1 MALNWAIAVW
11 SLFAAAGIW
20 FLMFLFG
27 LIAYKKQKYSHLLV
41 LVLSLLFSVFTN
53 LVRAFAVLFESPTLG
68 IIADSL
74 MIPSSVV
81 VLCFLDL
88 IMSDTI
94 RPRTILFVTII
105 TTLILRAFFDPNVIT
120 FMPIPDGTKYLL
132 EDWGLAIPVVLLM
145 FGVVARGAMLS
156 FQMLKK
162 SPKTLKIYPRIFLI
176 GMFLVAPIAGILF
189 IIGLTDLIY
198 TGGIWVIS
206 ALGVMIIFLAFAK
219 EPKLAFI
226 LPFTIYK
233 LAVMD
238 TNSGILIYSHNFDRR
253 EQKVDD
259 VLFSGM
265 IQGINLILNEA
276 MNKGALEELKLAK
289 ALILIERDPKYPVAC
304 LLVTTHISAL
314 LRKSLNTFFRRFITK
329 FGESLGNVVD
339 TAKFAKAD
347 DFVSLFFGFIPEYD

>member
-1 MALNWAIAVW
+1 MALNWATAVW

-20 FLMFLFG
+20 FFLFLFG
-27 LIAYKKQKYSHLLV
+27 LRGYKRNKFGHLLV
-41 LVLSLLFSVFTN
+41 LVLSLLFSVSTN
-53 LVRAFAVLFESPTLG
+53 LIRAFAVLFKSPLLG

-74 MIPSSVV
+74 MIPSSAI

-94 RPRTILFVTII
+94 RGHTII
-105 TTLILRAFFDPNVIT
+105 YVTVVTTLILRAFFDPNVIT
-120 FMPIPDGTKYLL
+120 FMVLPDGTEYLL
-132 EDWGLAIPVVLLM
+132 EDLNLAAPVLLLM
-145 FGVVARGAMLS
+145 FGVVLRGIMLS

-162 SPKTLKIYPRIFLI
+162 SPKNLKVYPRIFLI
-176 GMFLVAPIAGILF
+176 GMFLIAPMAGVLF
-189 IIGLTDLIY
+189 IVGFTDVVY
-198 TGGIWVIS
+198 SGGVWVIS
-206 ALGVMIIFLAFAK
+206 ALGIVVIFGAFAH

-238 TNSGILIYSHNFDRR
+238 TNSGSLIYSHNFDRR

-276 MNKGALEELKLAK
+276 MNKGAVEELKLAK
-289 ALILIERDPKYPVAC
+289 ALILIERNPKYPVAC
-304 LLVTTHISAL
+304 LLVTTHTSAL
-314 LRKSLNTFFRRFITK
+314 LRKSLQTFFQRFVAEFSST
-329 FGESLGNVVD
+329 FGNIIDLS
-339 TAKFAKAD
+339 KYAKAD
-347 DFVSLFFGFIPEYD
+347 EFVSVFFGFVPEYE